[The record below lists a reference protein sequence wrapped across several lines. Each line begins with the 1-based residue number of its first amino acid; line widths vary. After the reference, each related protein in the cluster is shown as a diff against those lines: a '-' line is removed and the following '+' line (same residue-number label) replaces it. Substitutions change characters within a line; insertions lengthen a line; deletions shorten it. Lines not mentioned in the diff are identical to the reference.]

1 MGGTTIDQVT
11 ATYDEWKS
19 EQDEKKKRSM
29 KLQQIVLRKL
39 EAILEESR
47 MDALKEMSSRLLH
60 DAERDDSNVRDYVK
74 SVVGLYFDARKSS
87 AASQEDFYEL
97 TDFLYL
103 LSDLA
108 ALLPDESLREG
119 LLKQIEASILRT
131 SDNSSSTPSLS
142 VELPELNEDDL
153 EEKFVKGVN
162 NTSVRSMMLIVTL
175 NRHTL
180 HREWC
185 WGSESEQGKDLYTI

>member
-29 KLQQIVLRKL
+29 KLQQIVLGKL

-180 HREWC
+180 YREWC